1 MDSVGRKTGMHVT
14 YMDYLDILI
23 IGLYD
28 FVVDSV
34 GRKTGMHVTYM
45 DYRIY

>member
-1 MDSVGRKTGMHVT
+1 MGRKTGISGYT
-14 YMDYLDILI
+14 NNILI

-34 GRKTGMHVTYM
+34 GRYACDIHGLP
-45 DYRIY
+45 DILIIY